1 MHEALTVEVTTRVFG
16 LGNGRVTAPTLVT
29 LEERTLSARQL
40 IAEHV
45 RAELA
50 QIDRRR
56 MSSLALHYML
66 ADDVRTQPGP
76 VSMPELPKA
85 EAEIRRAWQGLAERR
100 YLLVVDGIA
109 VDDLDATLTLTER
122 SAVSFL
128 RLLPL
133 IGG

>member
-16 LGNGRVTAPTLVT
+16 PGNGRVTAPTLVM
-29 LEERTLSARQL
+29 LEQRTLSVRQL

-50 QIDRRR
+50 QIERRR

-66 ADDVRTQPGP
+66 ADDVRTQPGL

-85 EAEIRRAWQGLAERR
+85 DAEIKRAWQGLAERR
-100 YLLVVDGIA
+100 YLLVVDGVAI
-109 VDDLDATLTLTER
+109 DDLDATLTLTER

>member
-16 LGNGRVTAPTLVT
+16 LGNGRVTAPTLVM
-29 LEERTLSARQL
+29 LEQRTLSVRQL
-40 IAEHV
+40 IAGHV

-50 QIDRRR
+50 QIERRR

-85 EAEIRRAWQGLAERR
+85 DAEIKRAWQGLAERR
-100 YLLVVDGIA
+100 DLLLVETVA
-109 VDDLDATLTLTER
+109 VVAMDSD
-122 SAVSFL
+122 
-128 RLLPL
+128 
-133 IGG
+133 